1 MADDD
6 GTGAPPATDPGAARI
21 DIEELKAALREVLP
35 EFLGGDDGDL
45 DPAEA
50 GDDGESERPITVR
63 DLEAATEKAVR
74 DAMKVLQASAKPKP
88 KPRSTASDGDAGSG
102 GTSGAGGAGSGSG
115 SHSEPPPTPPP
126 PDLRARLR
134 KVFVGE

>member
-1 MADDD
+1 MSDDD

-21 DIEELKAALREVLP
+21 DLEELKAALREVLP
-35 EFLGGDDGDL
+35 EFLGGGDGG
-45 DPAEA
+45 PAED
-50 GDDGESERPITVR
+50 GEDGESERPISVR

-134 KVFVGE
+134 KVLVGE